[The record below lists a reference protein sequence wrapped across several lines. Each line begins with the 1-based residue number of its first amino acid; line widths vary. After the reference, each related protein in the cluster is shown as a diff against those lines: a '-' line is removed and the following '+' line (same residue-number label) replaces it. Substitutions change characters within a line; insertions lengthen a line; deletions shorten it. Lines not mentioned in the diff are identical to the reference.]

1 MKQPTALDVHEIM
14 DRLPHRYPFL
24 LVDRVVECIPGKS
37 IVVTKNVSANE
48 PHFTGHFPNHMI
60 MPGVLIIEAMAQA
73 AGLLAIAT
81 VKDQENEPDPDTI
94 YYFVGIDKARFKRPV
109 VPGDQLTISA
119 TITSMRA
126 SLQKFDARAEVD
138 GQLVAKGELLT
149 APNKV
154 GRDR

>member
-1 MKQPTALDVHEIM
+1 MKQSTTLDVHEIM
-14 DRLPHRYPFL
+14 ERLPHRYPFL
-24 LVDRVVECIPGKS
+24 LVDRVVECIPGES
-37 IVVTKNVSANE
+37 ITVVKNVSANE
-48 PHFTGHFPNHMI
+48 PYFAGHFPDHMI

-81 VKDQENEPDPDTI
+81 VNEKKQSGTI

-109 VPGDQLTISA
+109 VPGDQLTIKA
-119 TITSMRA
+119 TITSMRT

-154 GRDR
+154 GRD

>member
-1 MKQPTALDVHEIM
+1 MKQSTTLDVHEIM
-14 DRLPHRYPFL
+14 ERLPHRYPFL
-24 LVDRVVECIPGKS
+24 LVDRVVECIPGES
-37 IVVTKNVSANE
+37 ITVIKNVSANE
-48 PHFTGHFPNHMI
+48 PYFTGHFPDHMI

-73 AGLLAIAT
+73 AGLLAMAT
-81 VKDQENEPDPDTI
+81 VKEQEQSRTI

-109 VPGDQLTISA
+109 VPGDQLTIKA
-119 TITSMRA
+119 TITSMRP

>member
-1 MKQPTALDVHEIM
+1 MKPSTSLDVHEIM
-14 DRLPHRYPFL
+14 DQIPHRYPFL
-24 LVDRVVECIPGKS
+24 LVDRVLECTPGES
-37 IVVTKNVSANE
+37 IVVIKNVSANE
-48 PHFTGHFPNHMI
+48 PYFTGHFPDHMI

-81 VKDQENEPDPDTI
+81 AEGDPTRDTI

-138 GQLVAKGELLT
+138 GELVAKGELLT

>member
-1 MKQPTALDVHEIM
+1 MKDSTSMDVHGIM
-14 DRLPHRYPFL
+14 EQIPHRYPFL
-24 LVDRVVECIPGKS
+24 LVDKVLECIPGEK
-37 IVVTKNVSANE
+37 IVALKNVSANE
-48 PHFTGHFPNHMI
+48 PHFTGHFPDHMV

-81 VKDQENEPDPDTI
+81 VEGHPRSDTI

-109 VPGDQLTISA
+109 VPGDQLTITV

-138 GQLVAKGELLT
+138 GKLVAKGELLT

-154 GRDR
+154 GR

>member
-1 MKQPTALDVHEIM
+1 MSQPTTLDVHEIM
-14 DRLPHRYPFL
+14 EQIPHRYPFL
-24 LVDRVVECIPGKS
+24 LVDRVVECIPGES
-37 IVVTKNVSANE
+37 IVVVKNVSANE
-48 PHFTGHFPNHMI
+48 PYFTGHFPDHMI

-81 VKDQENEPDPDTI
+81 VKEQPKSGTI

-109 VPGDQLTISA
+109 VPGDQLTIKA
-119 TITSMRA
+119 TITSIRA

>member
-1 MKQPTALDVHEIM
+1 MKQPTTLDVHEIM
-14 DRLPHRYPFL
+14 EQIPHRYPFL
-24 LVDRVVECIPGKS
+24 LVDRVVECTPGKS
-37 IVVTKNVSANE
+37 IVVVKNVSANE
-48 PHFTGHFPNHMI
+48 PYFTGHFPDHMV

-81 VKDQENEPDPDTI
+81 VQDRPQDGTI

-109 VPGDQLTISA
+109 VPGDQLTIKA

>member
-1 MKQPTALDVHEIM
+1 MKQPITLDVHEIM
-14 DRLPHRYPFL
+14 ERLPHRYPFL
-24 LVDRVVECIPGKS
+24 LVDRVVECIPGES
-37 IVVTKNVSANE
+37 ITVVKNVSANE
-48 PHFTGHFPNHMI
+48 PYFTGHFPDHMI

-73 AGLLAIAT
+73 AGLLAMAT
-81 VKDQENEPDPDTI
+81 VKEQKQSGTI

-109 VPGDQLTISA
+109 VPGDQLTIKA
-119 TITSMRA
+119 TITSMRP

>member
-1 MKQPTALDVHEIM
+1 MKQSTTLDVHEIM
-14 DRLPHRYPFL
+14 ERLPHRYPFL
-24 LVDRVVECIPGKS
+24 LVDRVVECIPGES
-37 IVVTKNVSANE
+37 ITVIKNVSANE
-48 PHFTGHFPNHMI
+48 PYFTGHFPDHMI

-81 VKDQENEPDPDTI
+81 VKEQEQSGTI

-109 VPGDQLTISA
+109 VPGDQLTIKA
-119 TITSMRA
+119 TITSMRP

>member
-1 MKQPTALDVHEIM
+1 MKQPNQLDVHEIM
-14 DRLPHRYPFL
+14 QRIPHRFPFL
-24 LVDRVVECIPGKS
+24 LVDKVIECTPGQS
-37 IVVTKNVSANE
+37 ITAVKNVSANE
-48 PHFTGHFPNHMI
+48 PYFPGHFPNHMI

-81 VKDQENEPDPDTI
+81 VDASPTLDTI

-109 VPGDQLTISA
+109 VPGDQLIIKA
-119 TITSMRA
+119 AITSMRP

-154 GRDR
+154 GRDS